1 MKIVNRVL
9 NKVEETVLKHSLR
22 RHFDEAGMQKEIISI
37 AKKLDMDCGF
47 IDELESDYE
56 FELKN

>member
-1 MKIVNRVL
+1 MKELDILERSI
-9 NKVEETVLKHSLR
+9 LKYSLR
-22 RHFDEAGMQKEIISI
+22 RQFDNTTMQKVIISI
-37 AKKLDMDCGF
+37 AKKLDMDCEF